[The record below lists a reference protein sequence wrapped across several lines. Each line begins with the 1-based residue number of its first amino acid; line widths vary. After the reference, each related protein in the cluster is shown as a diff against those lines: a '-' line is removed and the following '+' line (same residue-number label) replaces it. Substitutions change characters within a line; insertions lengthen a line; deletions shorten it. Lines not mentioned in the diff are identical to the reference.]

1 MMLQIGQ
8 PTLQLKEEPLTR
20 LVVVGKHM
28 QSGVG
33 RQMSGDGGHVV
44 ILHQRGRRNGYRL
57 APRREHSPA
66 VGAALGDVEVVVG
79 AEQSKDG
86 QVVDGAT
93 AALRETEPRTPLP
106 DILRTPSPAL
116 PREGAAGA

>member
-1 MMLQIGQ
+1 MMMQVGQ

-20 LVVVGKHM
+20 LVVVGKHV
-28 QSGVG
+28 QSGVR
-33 RQMSGDGGHVV
+33 RQMSGDGGHVLV
-44 ILHQRGRRNGYRL
+44 LHQRGRRNGYRL

-79 AEQSKDG
+79 AEPSKDG

-106 DILRTPSPAL
+106 AL